1 MVKFLMILGLLV
13 WGLPAICAPN
23 MLLNGNFERDRLGW
37 SLPGEAQVVRENVK
51 EGRACLR
58 ITTNSPGWVV
68 AGQDAILPRGA
79 VRVRLSGWMRTWNV
93 KMGANPWEKARLQVT
108 FYNANGELVGGYPP
122 GFDIDGTTDWTFYT
136 RDYEV
141 PQGAVRV
148 SLIAGLHNAT
158 GTAWYDD
165 LRLEAFNMQGNALEP
180 ITQSQTDTH
189 DWYPLDS
196 SPDDYTKPAVV
207 DLSRYLHRPAG
218 KHGFVTVKD
227 GKFVFR
233 DGTPVRFWGVNIV
246 ASNVFMDKTTAERTA
261 ARLAKFGCN
270 MVRLHHMDA
279 SWAQPN
285 IFGNHPT
292 STLNLSPEMLDRLDY
307 FIYQCKKH
315 GIYIY
320 MDLLVH
326 RKFQRDDGVR
336 DWETL
341 ENGAKIAAH
350 YNRRLIELQ
359 KKYAHDLLTH
369 YNPYTKTRYVDE
381 PTIAMME
388 IINES
393 TLFWVG
399 GYNALPKSYIQEI
412 DDLFTEWCSK
422 HSIGRPTG
430 SVPELLR
437 ARNTTVGRFLYELQ
451 TSTYKEIYDYLRSIG
466 VKVPIAGSNHWE
478 NWLSDVLS
486 NAQLDYIDRHAYWD
500 HPQGGY
506 SPTNRFNNNP
516 MVKQPAGS
524 TITWMGRQQMEGMPF
539 IVTEWNNCWMNEW
552 IAEAPV
558 LMAAYGSMQDWDGLL
573 QFDYSG
579 GDWAPRMEGSFNV
592 GNKPHVMAARVPA
605 ALVFLRNDVPP
616 TASTYIYS
624 FKDADDWLLRPMG
637 NTLPGGLM
645 LIQRVACRK
654 DAPQSPTPDVP
665 SDKFTSQHK
674 MLQWARDGMFTINA
688 PRTQGAVGFIG
699 DRPVECQNVRIEAQ
713 TPFCQVVLTSLDDK
727 PLSQSMRVLLTAVA
741 RAENSGQVYNPSRTS
756 LLDEGKPPIL
766 MEPVKATI
774 TLKGIRATRVHIL
787 DHHGRRTG
795 GTLPVTNGRFAI
807 GNEKTFWYE
816 IELTPSGGR

>member
-1 MVKFLMILGLLV
+1 MVRSLVALGLLV
-13 WGLPAICAPN
+13 WGLPAISAPN

-37 SLPGEAQVVRENVK
+37 SLPGEAQIVRENAK
-51 EGRACLR
+51 EGQNCLR
-58 ITTNSPGWVV
+58 ITASTPGWVV
-68 AGQDAILPRGA
+68 AGQDAMLPKGA
-79 VRVRLSGWMRTWNV
+79 VRVRFSGWMRTQNV
-93 KMGANPWEKARLQVT
+93 RMGANPWEKARLQVT

-122 GFDIDGTTDWTFYT
+122 GFDTDGTTGWTFYT

-180 ITQSQTDTH
+180 ITQSQTDTR

-218 KHGFVTVKD
+218 KHGFVTVRD

-246 ASNVFMDKTTAERTA
+246 AGNVFMDKTTAERTA

-399 GYNALPKSYIQEI
+399 GYSALPQSYIQEL
-412 DDLFTEWCSK
+412 DNLFTEWCSK
-422 HSIGRPTG
+422 HSISRPAG
-430 SVPELLR
+430 SVPDLLR
-437 ARNTTVGRFLYELQ
+437 ARNATVGRFLYELQ

-478 NWLSDVLS
+478 NWIGDVLS

-524 TITWMGRQQMEGMPF
+524 TITWMGRQQIEGMPF

-592 GNKPHVMAARVPA
+592 GNKPHVMAVRVPA

-616 TASTYIYS
+616 TPSTYIYS

-637 NTLPGGLM
+637 DTVPGGLM
-645 LIQRVACRK
+645 LIQRVACK
-654 DAPQSPTPDVP
+654 QDAPQAPMPDVP
-665 SDKFTSQHK
+665 SDNFTSQHK

-688 PRTQGAVGFIG
+688 PRTQGAIGFIG
-699 DRPVECQNVRIEAQ
+699 DRPIECQNVRIEAQ
-713 TPFCQVVLTSLDDK
+713 TPFCQVVLTSLDDQ
-727 PLSQSMRVLLTAVA
+727 PLSQSKRLLLTAVA

-756 LLDEGKPPIL
+756 LLDEGKSPIL
-766 MEPVKATI
+766 MEPVKATV
-774 TLKGIRATRVHIL
+774 TLKGIRATRVHVL

-795 GTLPVTNGRFAI
+795 RTLPVTNGRFAI

-816 IELTPSGGR
+816 IELAPSGRR